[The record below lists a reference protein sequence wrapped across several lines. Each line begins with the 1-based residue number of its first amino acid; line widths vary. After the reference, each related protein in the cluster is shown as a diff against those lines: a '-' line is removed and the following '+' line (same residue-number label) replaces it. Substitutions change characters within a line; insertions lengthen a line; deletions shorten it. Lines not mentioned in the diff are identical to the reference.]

1 MEKQGKMEEEG
12 YQPKRK
18 NNKKKQK
25 NKNTNNDYKIKRY
38 WRRLLQVSDWM
49 VSVPPNISEFFVA
62 VRGEGDKCILI
73 MKYNSIEICDRTG
86 TAIAELPCPL
96 KQFNGTILQ
105 VYYEADEKRIIVSD
119 LIVWKSNPMTGSQFD
134 FRYAWTTSNLNL
146 KALEQATGHSFFFSQ
161 YFPCTS
167 DNIRHVYE
175 TATPYKK

>member
-1 MEKQGKMEEEG
+1 MEEEG

-96 KQFNGTILQ
+96 KQFNGTIL
-105 VYYEADEKRIIVSD
+105 
-119 LIVWKSNPMTGSQFD
+119 
-134 FRYAWTTSNLNL
+134 
-146 KALEQATGHSFFFSQ
+146 
-161 YFPCTS
+161 
-167 DNIRHVYE
+167 
-175 TATPYKK
+175 